1 MQMNT
6 QYMSSS
12 SIGMWQ
18 IARQEM
24 KEYLNQLLPR
34 YPESAIDDFNDKLMS
49 NAGSIAEYM
58 DQDTVLRRVMWINAG
73 NSLPPPTHGMHA
85 DNYDYDSG
93 DNGFRESMDNWPPHS
108 NYYGQNSTSLLQN
121 DGMVPI
127 PPNFGNT
134 SALQQQQP
142 NYSFDG
148 QFGSMERSYFDSQK
162 PIFLDTSTHGR
173 IDGGRSSFGA
183 TQIGNSVGSVG
194 RSLGDLDQTYAHLGG
209 MNHFPMGTSQGNLQ
223 GMLQNTAAPY
233 PTVPTPYPSY
243 TPTEQPS
250 KVQRSYK
257 TGKTRRHQQPL
268 QQTHR
273 TTKSAKHGVTP
284 RSNEVF
290 GSSQITGCESKCE
303 YCGKNPTL
311 VDYFM
316 KRTVKSFR
324 DQHPKLCKKLDT
336 LYEHLRKCNKQKCG
350 CSKFRPYHQHAVDRL
365 RDGLKELQISQ
376 KISPHSLK
384 GTWEI
389 SDVGDGG
396 EVSRKTM
403 KVDGGFGPARAS
415 VDQIASQVEL
425 SQMGVLNETVM
436 DSTWDWSAN
445 SIDNFCALPMSLD
458 DHAQGVKTVKLK
470 TDGASQSES
479 LSPVQTPHSSITQ
492 EVNQEPLQADSSI
505 GD

>member
-12 SIGMWQ
+12 SFGMWQ

-24 KEYLNQLLPR
+24 KEYLNQQLLR
-34 YPESAIDDFNDKLMS
+34 GYPESAIDDFNDKLMS

-58 DQDTVLRRVMWINAG
+58 DQDTLSRRVMCINAV
-73 NSLPPPTHGMHA
+73 NSLPPPTHVMRA

-93 DNGFRESMDNWPPHS
+93 NNGFREPMANWPSHS

-121 DGMVPI
+121 DGMVPL

-142 NYSFDG
+142 YYL
-148 QFGSMERSYFDSQK
+148 FGSTERSYYDSQML
-162 PIFLDTSTHGR
+162 LDSSTH
-173 IDGGRSSFGA
+173 GRSSFGA
-183 TQIGNSVGSVG
+183 TQIGNSVGSIG
-194 RSLGDLDQTYAHLGG
+194 RSLRDLDQTYAHLGG
-209 MNHFPMGTSQGNLQ
+209 MNHFPMGTSRENLQ

-250 KVQRSYK
+250 MVQRSYK

-268 QQTHR
+268 QQTQR
-273 TTKSAKHGVTP
+273 TTKSAKRGVTP

-290 GSSQITGCESKCE
+290 GSSQDTGCESKCE

-324 DQHPKLCKKLDT
+324 DQHPKLCKKLDK
-336 LYEHLRKCNKQKCG
+336 LNEHLRKCNKQKCG
-350 CSKFRPYHQHAVDRL
+350 CSKFRPYYQHAVDRL
-365 RDGLKELQISQ
+365 RDGFEELQISQ
-376 KISPHSLK
+376 KIAPHSLK
-384 GTWEI
+384 STREI
-389 SDVGDGG
+389 GDVGDGG

-403 KVDGGFGPARAS
+403 KVDGEFGPARAS
-415 VDQIASQVEL
+415 VDQITSQVE
-425 SQMGVLNETVM
+425 Q
-436 DSTWDWSAN
+436 
-445 SIDNFCALPMSLD
+445 
-458 DHAQGVKTVKLK
+458 
-470 TDGASQSES
+470 
-479 LSPVQTPHSSITQ
+479 
-492 EVNQEPLQADSSI
+492 
-505 GD
+505 